1 MSLKKKITQII
12 EDSLESDLFLVDLSI
27 SNNNDISLLVDGDKG
42 VDMSRFVFI
51 SKQIKNQ
58 LNDLDLDY
66 SLVVSSTGIDRPLT
80 HDRQYAKNIGR
91 IVAIKTDT
99 EEKLE
104 GKLVDLTEENLI
116 LCADNQDRLIKKNN
130 ILETKIL
137 ITF

>member
-27 SNNNDISLLVDGDKG
+27 SNNNDINLLVDGDQEI
-42 VDMSRFVFI
+42 DMSRFVFI

-58 LNDLDLDY
+58 LNEFELDY
-66 SLVVSSTGIDRPLT
+66 SLVVSSPGIDRPLT

-91 IVAIKTDT
+91 AVAVKTDGD
-99 EEKLE
+99 ENIE
-104 GKLVDLTEENLI
+104 GKLVDLNEENLI
-116 LCADNQDRLIKKNN
+116 LCADNKDRLIKKKN
-130 ILETKIL
+130 ILETKVL

>member
-51 SKQIKNQ
+51 SKKIKNQ
-58 LNDLDLDY
+58 LNEIELDY
-66 SLVVSSTGIDRPLT
+66 SLVVSSPGIDRPLT

-91 IVAIKTDT
+91 IVAVKTDA

-116 LCADNQDRLIKKNN
+116 LCTDNQDRLIKKNN
-130 ILETKIL
+130 ILETKVL